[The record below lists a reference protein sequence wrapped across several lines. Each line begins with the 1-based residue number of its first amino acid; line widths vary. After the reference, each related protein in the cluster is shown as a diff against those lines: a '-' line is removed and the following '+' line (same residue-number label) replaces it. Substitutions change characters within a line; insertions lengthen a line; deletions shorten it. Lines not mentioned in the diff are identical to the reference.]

1 VSTFCDQNTT
11 SNAQDILQI
20 QEDISSSHAPNHNR
34 NSYLL
39 LGPKE
44 LPKFFDAL
52 SEPFRDN
59 DAVLDPSGELRA
71 DASGRV
77 ALVQE
82 YESCPVILMAYR
94 TAWSGLELAIVASQQ
109 SSRLHRSTG

>member
-1 VSTFCDQNTT
+1 MSIFYDQNTT
-11 SNAQDILQI
+11 TNAQDVLQI
-20 QEDISSSHAPNHNR
+20 REDNFSSNW

-39 LGPKE
+39 PGPKE

-59 DAVLDPSGELRA
+59 DAVPDPSGELRA

-82 YESCPVILMAYR
+82 YESRPIILVAYR
-94 TAWSGLELAIVASQQ
+94 TAWSGLELAILAFQQ

>member
-1 VSTFCDQNTT
+1 MTKIQTLMPKIFRRYGKI
-11 SNAQDILQI
+11 IL
-20 QEDISSSHAPNHNR
+20 APMHLYHSR

-39 LGPKE
+39 PGPKE

-52 SEPFRDN
+52 SESFCDN
-59 DAVLDPSGELRA
+59 DTVPDPSGELRA

-82 YESCPVILMAYR
+82 YESGPILLVAYR
-94 TAWSGLELAIVASQQ
+94 TA
-109 SSRLHRSTG
+109 